1 MIEFIETV
9 MQELRTYMISGSDDD
24 GIIGLGTDPVFVIRQ
39 GSGIV
44 GDEDISG
51 TITHNDS
58 PGIVFVD
65 DQENKSGIP
74 FVVMNMRG
82 ISESERYCLDRELF
96 MLKVTFDCIADESNG
111 ALTRGNSLA
120 MADQLLAS
128 AVYDMIRPEKARVA
142 MRRRGWRRSEEV
154 IMDAPDDDGYE
165 YKNPVSVDIEVYKYA

>member
-1 MIEFIETV
+1 
-9 MQELRTYMISGSDDD
+9 
-24 GIIGLGTDPVFVIRQ
+24 
-39 GSGIV
+39 
-44 GDEDISG
+44 
-51 TITHNDS
+51 
-58 PGIVFVD
+58 
-65 DQENKSGIP
+65 
-74 FVVMNMRG
+74 MRG